1 MADDD
6 LFDLDELDQMLSDL
20 GGRRNQ
26 KPVKSKPK
34 TQSKKL
40 DTDFDDLLD
49 FGEPKVNSKP
59 QQVVAPAPA
68 GGKCYPNAYLT
79 PSGEVGITRH
89 GKIR

>member
-6 LFDLDELDQMLSDL
+6 LFDLDELDQMINDL
-20 GGRRNQ
+20 GGRKSQ
-26 KPVKSKPK
+26 KPLKPKSKP
-34 TQSKKL
+34 QSKKL

-49 FGEPKVNSKP
+49 FGEPKITSKP
-59 QQVVAPAPA
+59 VAPVPA

-79 PSGEVGITRH
+79 PSGDCGLTRH